1 MTDEAPGRGLAALL
15 GHDIR
20 DEALFRRALT
30 HASAL
35 PSGAPAPEKTYQRLE
50 FLGDRVLSLVVA
62 DALIKAFPEDEEGDL
77 AVRLNAL
84 VRAETLA
91 AIAEEIGLGRFAH
104 WGEGEARKA
113 SRARAAIL
121 ADMMESVIAALY
133 RDGGFEA
140 ARAFILRH
148 WNTRL
153 AEVASVQR
161 DPKTRLQEWYQ
172 GRGLAA
178 PVYTIVSRSGPDHA
192 PVFDIEVRDGT
203 GRAERA
209 SGPSKRAGQQAA
221 AALLLKRLETEAS

>member
-161 DPKTRLQEWYQ
+161 DPKTRLQEWSLA
-172 GRGLAA
+172 RGLGV
-178 PVYTIVSRSGPDHA
+178 PRYETVDREGPDHA
-192 PVFDIEVRDGT
+192 PVFTVSVHVGEGLQARGQ
-203 GRAERA
+203 G
-209 SGPSKRAGQQAA
+209 SSKRQAEMAAAGQ
-221 AALLLKRLETEAS
+221 LLKEAGNE